1 MNSSEE
7 EVVAY
12 VDTSLLGH
20 EGIEMT
26 THIMAVRITATKSG
40 TGERA
45 THVRYNWLNCWETER
60 MFCKSDGIQTK
71 VPLEGWKNC
80 RWLGDI

>member
-7 EVVAY
+7 EAVAY

-26 THIMAVRITATKSG
+26 THIISVRITATNPG

-45 THVRYNWLNCWETER
+45 THVRCNWLNCWETER

-71 VPLEGWKNC
+71 VPLEE
-80 RWLGDI
+80 RRIVDA